1 MVLLHPLHGTAIN
14 YLSLLPRRFNFITLL
29 LYVIRISLFFS
40 AWKVKSKA
48 IPVTD
53 LGGL

>member
-1 MVLLHPLHGTAIN
+1 LTEHSLNVYAYNICEHDE
-14 YLSLLPRRFNFITLL
+14 LSVVVKQDSKL
-29 LYVIRISLFFS
+29 
-40 AWKVKSKA
+40 KVKSKA